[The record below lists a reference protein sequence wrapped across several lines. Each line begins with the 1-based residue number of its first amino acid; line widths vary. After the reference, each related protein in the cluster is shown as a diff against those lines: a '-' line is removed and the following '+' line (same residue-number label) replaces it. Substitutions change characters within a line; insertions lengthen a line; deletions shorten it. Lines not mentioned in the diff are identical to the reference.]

1 MEQMIKYKCPKCGTS
16 QYETGEIWASG
27 SVFMRTLG
35 FQNRRFTFISCSMCH
50 FTEFYRV
57 PLKKIGEVMNFV
69 AR

>member
-1 MEQMIKYKCPKCGTS
+1 MDQIIRYKCPKCGNS

-27 SVFMRTLG
+27 SVLLKSIG
-35 FQNRRFTFISCSMCH
+35 LPNRRFTFISCTMCH

-57 PLKKIGEVMNFV
+57 PRKRIGETINFS